1 MPSGIQPLVT
11 EVFDRL
17 GLVAALRRAAAR
29 FGGVILR
36 LNRVLPRDERS
47 LCFDPSLVVSETTFV
62 SLLELLTAKYAV
74 VPLEELLARPGSREK
89 RPRVAL
95 TFDDGWEDTYRIVF
109 PHLLT
114 SRIPVTLF
122 VCSSLID
129 SGQALPEERFSRL
142 WNQATARGG
151 LDDLIVDLSHW
162 GLGRSATAATRRQKR
177 YWTQELKEMPLTGRL
192 LLLEYL
198 ERQYEI
204 ARVPTRRF
212 VTWREL
218 NVMVQTGLVQ
228 VGTHTAGHATLT
240 SESDRDIRQELEDSR
255 HSIWSHTGL
264 RVDAVSYPNGAYNR
278 RVMDVVRSTGL
289 RYGLTGIPGWV
300 TRRTLPLAVPR
311 IAVRSAVERMAA
323 ARGEMEFA
331 PGRTTVYF
339 LSSWLSAGTT
349 GTEGSSPRA

>member
-1 MPSGIQPLVT
+1 MAAGIQPLVT
-11 EVFDRL
+11 EVLDRL
-17 GLVAALRRAAAR
+17 GVVAAMRRTAAR
-29 FGGVILR
+29 FGGAILR

-47 LCFDPSLVVSETTFV
+47 LCFDPSLAVSETTFV
-62 SLLELLTAKYAV
+62 SLLELLAAEYEV
-74 VPLEELLARPGSREK
+74 VPLPDLLARPGSREG

-114 SRIPVTLF
+114 WRMPATLF

-129 SGQALPEERFSRL
+129 DGQTLPEERFSRL

-162 GLGRSATAATRRQKR
+162 GLGRSATQETRRQKR

-192 LLLEYL
+192 LLLGYL
-198 ERQYEI
+198 EQQYEI

-264 RVDAVSYPNGAYNR
+264 RVEAVSYPNGAFDR

-289 RYGLTGIPGWV
+289 RFGMTGIRGWV
-300 TRRTLPLAVPR
+300 TRRTRPLAVPR
-311 IAVRSAVERMAA
+311 IAVRSAVESMSA
-323 ARGEMEFA
+323 ARGEMEFTS
-331 PGRTTVYF
+331 GRTAVYF
-339 LSSWLSAGTT
+339 LSSWVSAGTS
-349 GTEGSSPRA
+349 GAEQSSPRA